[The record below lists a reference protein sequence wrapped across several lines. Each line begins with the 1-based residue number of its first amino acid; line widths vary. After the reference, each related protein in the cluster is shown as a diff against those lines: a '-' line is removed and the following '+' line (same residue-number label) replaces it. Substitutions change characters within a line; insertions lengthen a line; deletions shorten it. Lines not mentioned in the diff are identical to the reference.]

1 MSGVMRLILDR
12 EEGSAR
18 GDEDFFSVAR
28 TIPLVAAGPVSM
40 NIFSHHLLEL
50 AVLALDTECGHTLV
64 DCVQGILCKAIS
76 ACSRGARWFI
86 IFLRPRSAERLFSG
100 IIVY

>member
-28 TIPLVAAGPVSM
+28 TMPLVAMSGQ
-40 NIFSHHLLEL
+40 LE
-50 AVLALDTECGHTLV
+50 AVLRRIG
-64 DCVQGILCKAIS
+64 Q
-76 ACSRGARWFI
+76 
-86 IFLRPRSAERLFSG
+86 AEAT
-100 IIVY
+100 YP